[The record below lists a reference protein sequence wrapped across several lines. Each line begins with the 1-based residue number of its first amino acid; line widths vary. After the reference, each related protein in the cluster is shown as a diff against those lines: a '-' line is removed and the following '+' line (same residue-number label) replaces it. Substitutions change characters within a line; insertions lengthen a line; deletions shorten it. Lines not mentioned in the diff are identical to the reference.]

1 MVLECSGRDKDF
13 EKLCPC
19 LQLHVVAQKFASGGV
34 CHLLPLRTF
43 GEVFADAF
51 QPIHQMTC
59 HKHITN
65 ILDKLIHHI
74 NNNSRP
80 SAG

>member
-1 MVLECSGRDKDF
+1 MNLQILVFLECPARDKDF

-19 LQLHVVAQKFASGGV
+19 LQLHVVAQKFAPGGV

-51 QPIHQMTC
+51 QPH
-59 HKHITN
+59 
-65 ILDKLIHHI
+65 
-74 NNNSRP
+74 P
-80 SAG
+80 SEDMSQTYYQYP